1 MGRLW
6 YNRAMARPPE
16 VLLVEDDRVARRS
29 FAAVLAA
36 EGFSVREAKDGE
48 AGVAAFAERRPDVV
62 VLDLMMPKMDGL
74 AACREIRAH
83 DAAVPVIFLT
93 CVPSETKQLRAYADG
108 ADDYVMKSANPD
120 LLVAKVRAAARRSA
134 ATAATRPAEG
144 AAAGGGDRLRLGS
157 VEVDLRSMEVRSGGV
172 TSARLTRTERD
183 ILRVLSARRGR
194 TLSRDELLAALR
206 GEGFVCEDSMVYAHV
221 SRLRRKLGAAAG
233 MLKSARDAGYALL
246 A

>member
-74 AACREIRAH
+74 AACREIRAR

-134 ATAATRPAEG
+134 ATAAARP
-144 AAAGGGDRLRLGS
+144 AAGGGDRLRLGS

-172 TSARLTRTERD
+172 TSVRLTRTERD